1 MKHDNL
7 SAPSG
12 ADTSAASEDA
22 SEQRGNLKQRLHQ
35 HLKHEVYCK
44 LGVSTIHGVGVFA
57 LRDIPKGTQPLQ
69 SMASRK
75 EKKFSRAELKEIPN
89 SVRKHL
95 ADFCLIESGRVFVPE
110 IGMNAVNIS
119 VYLNHSKTPNLFFN
133 KQEVLEALRDI
144 TRGEELTIDY
154 DISFGDEHVFGDKEL
169 AADDGPVE
177 LPHDPPSG
185 GSA

>member
-7 SAPSG
+7 PSP
-12 ADTSAASEDA
+12 DTLAESPDEA
-22 SEQRGNLKQRLHQ
+22 EQRGNLKYRLHQ

-44 LGVSTIHGVGVFA
+44 LGVSKIHGVGVFA
-57 LRDIPKGTQPLQ
+57 LRDIPKGTLPLL

-75 EKKFSRAELKEIPN
+75 EKKFSRAELKELPS

-95 ADFCLIESGRVFVPE
+95 ADFCLIEGGRVFVPE

-133 KQEVLEALRDI
+133 KQELLEAQRDI

-169 AADDGPVE
+169 AADDATSEIPNQ
-177 LPHDPPSG
+177 PPSG
-185 GSA
+185 GA

>member
-7 SAPSG
+7 TAPPG
-12 ADTSAASEDA
+12 ADTSAASEDS

-154 DISFGDEHVFGDKEL
+154 DLSFGDEHVFGDKEL